1 MLQYIISKFAS
12 QLKCMY
18 NLNVTIMEI
27 VWIVLNFLLMIT
39 GLLGCFIHR
48 LPGPIITF
56 AGILLMNFCT
66 DVQAFSTLSLVICAL
81 AVVLCKVL
89 DFYVPRITRLISDYG
104 KAGKWGCIIGSLIGV
119 LVIWPMINYTEAI
132 SSKVL
137 ILVTGLVVLP
147 FLLAYIGESVARRSF
162 RLSFR
167 PSLAAFSTYLIGTL
181 LKLSVCLYCIYTA
194 FESMGASNF

>member
-1 MLQYIISKFAS
+1 MFYSSSSRADYYF
-12 QLKCMY
+12 CRY
-18 NLNVTIMEI
+18 
-27 VWIVLNFLLMIT
+27 
-39 GLLGCFIHR
+39 FI
-48 LPGPIITF
+48 
-56 AGILLMNFCT
+56 NEFCT

-119 LVIWPMINYTEAI
+119 LVIWPMINYTEVI

-137 ILVTGLVVLP
+137 ILVTGLVLLP

-167 PSLAAFSTYLIGTL
+167 PSLAAFLPI
-181 LKLSVCLYCIYTA
+181 
-194 FESMGASNF
+194 

>member
-1 MLQYIISKFAS
+1 
-12 QLKCMY
+12 
-18 NLNVTIMEI
+18 MEI
-27 VWIVLNFLLMIT
+27 VWIILSFLLMIV

-48 LPGPIITF
+48 LPGPVITF

-89 DFYVPRITRLISDYG
+89 DLYVPRIARLISDYG
-104 KAGKWGCIIGSLIGV
+104 KAGKWGCVIGSLMGV
-119 LVIWPMINYTEAI
+119 FVVWPMMNYTETVA
-132 SSKVL
+132 SKVL
-137 ILVTGLVVLP
+137 ILVIGLVVLP
-147 FLLAYIGESVARRSF
+147 FLFAYIGESVSHRS
-162 RLSFR
+162 LKTSFR

-194 FESMGASNF
+194 FESMGSSNF